1 MAGFIIVIFSF
12 WLHIEVWDLLINK
25 NWDLQTTFEVV
36 NRNYYP
42 GGMQSGPQ
50 RNRLI
55 ETWGQLVGKSRAL
68 SELDSLA
75 VDYGSIN
82 KMSKSV
88 RMASRTIKNLR
99 VFFESLP
106 DEFEN
111 PAPIKK
117 HIFSEGEKC
126 TLEEDLHNE
135 FKEIKGQNPT
145 KSIQNIVDEYILA
158 FLNSSGGSVFWG
170 IRDDGIV
177 KSIILDSRL
186 KDDINKCINLKI
198 NTIEPSIDP
207 TRINV
212 IFHGV
217 VGIDGGY
224 VLEVRVP
231 KSNLSG
237 LHFNSSGH
245 TWVRVNGCK
254 QKLQGVAL
262 QDYIIQRLQ
271 NKF

>member
-1 MAGFIIVIFSF
+1 
-12 WLHIEVWDLLINK
+12 
-25 NWDLQTTFEVV
+25 
-36 NRNYYP
+36 
-42 GGMQSGPQ
+42 MQSGPQ

-68 SELDSLA
+68 SELDSLIRE
-75 VDYGSIN
+75 YGSIN

-88 RMASRTIKNLR
+88 QMASRTIKNLR

-111 PAPIKK
+111 LASLKTYR
-117 HIFSEGEKC
+117 FSEGEKC
-126 TLEEDLHNE
+126 ILEEDLHNQ
-135 FKEIKGQNPT
+135 FKETKGQNPT

-158 FLNSSGGSVFWG
+158 FLNSSGGSIFWG

-177 KSIILDSRL
+177 KSLILDSQL
-186 KDDINKCINLKI
+186 KDEIRKSINLKI

-207 TRINV
+207 TRINI

-217 VGIDGGY
+217 IGKNGGY

-271 NKF
+271 N

>member
-1 MAGFIIVIFSF
+1 M
-12 WLHIEVWDLLINK
+12 LINK
-25 NWDLQTTFEVV
+25 NWSLQTTFEVV
-36 NRNYYP
+36 NEKYYP

-68 SELDSLA
+68 SELDDLIIE
-75 VDYGSIN
+75 YGSIN
-82 KMSKSV
+82 KMSKSI
-88 RMASRTIKNLR
+88 RMSSSTIKNLR
-99 VFFESLP
+99 SFFELLP
-106 DEFEN
+106 DEFESSTQTK
-111 PAPIKK
+111 I
-117 HIFSEGEKC
+117 HRFSEGKHC
-126 TLEEDLHNE
+126 GLEEDLRNE

-158 FLNSSGGSVFWG
+158 FLNSSGGSIFWG
-170 IRDDGIV
+170 IQDDGIV
-177 KSIILDSRL
+177 KCIKLDSRL
-186 KDDINKCINLKI
+186 KDEINRAINLKI

-212 IFHGV
+212 IFHDVTGV
-217 VGIDGGY
+217 DCGY
-224 VLEVRVP
+224 VLEVRIP

-237 LHFNSSGH
+237 LHFNSSGN

-271 NKF
+271 SSIK

>member
-158 FLNSSGGSVFWG
+158 FLNSSGGSVFG
-170 IRDDGIV
+170 EFEM
-177 KSIILDSRL
+177 
-186 KDDINKCINLKI
+186 
-198 NTIEPSIDP
+198 T
-207 TRINV
+207 
-212 IFHGV
+212 
-217 VGIDGGY
+217 
-224 VLEVRVP
+224 
-231 KSNLSG
+231 
-237 LHFNSSGH
+237 
-245 TWVRVNGCK
+245 
-254 QKLQGVAL
+254 A
-262 QDYIIQRLQ
+262 
-271 NKF
+271 

>member
-1 MAGFIIVIFSF
+1 M
-12 WLHIEVWDLLINK
+12 LINK
-25 NWDLQTTFEVV
+25 NWSLQTTFEIV
-36 NRNYYP
+36 NEKYYP

-68 SELDSLA
+68 SELDYLILE
-75 VDYGSIN
+75 YGSIN

-88 RMASRTIKNLR
+88 RMSSRTIKNLR
-99 VFFESLP
+99 SLFELLP
-106 DEFEN
+106 DEFESSTQSK
-111 PAPIKK
+111 IHRFREGK
-117 HIFSEGEKC
+117 HCG
-126 TLEEDLHNE
+126 LEEDLRNE

-158 FLNSSGGSVFWG
+158 FLNSSGGSIFWG
-170 IRDDGIV
+170 IQDDGVV
-177 KSIILDSRL
+177 KCIKLDNRL
-186 KDDINKCINLKI
+186 KDEINKAINLKI

-207 TRINV
+207 TRINI
-212 IFHGV
+212 IFHDITGV
-217 VGIDGGY
+217 DCGY
-224 VLEVRVP
+224 VLEVRIP

-237 LHFNSSGH
+237 LHFNSSGN

-271 NKF
+271 NDIK

>member
-68 SELDSLA
+68 SELDSLV

-145 KSIQNIVDEYILA
+145 SRSRTLSMSTYWHFSIAQVV
-158 FLNSSGGSVFWG
+158 VFFG
-170 IRDDGIV
+170 EFEM
-177 KSIILDSRL
+177 
-186 KDDINKCINLKI
+186 
-198 NTIEPSIDP
+198 T
-207 TRINV
+207 
-212 IFHGV
+212 
-217 VGIDGGY
+217 
-224 VLEVRVP
+224 
-231 KSNLSG
+231 
-237 LHFNSSGH
+237 
-245 TWVRVNGCK
+245 
-254 QKLQGVAL
+254 A
-262 QDYIIQRLQ
+262 
-271 NKF
+271 

>member
-1 MAGFIIVIFSF
+1 M
-12 WLHIEVWDLLINK
+12 LINK
-25 NWDLQTTFEVV
+25 NWSLQTTFEMV
-36 NRNYYP
+36 NVKYYP
-42 GGMQSGPQ
+42 GGIQSGPQ

-55 ETWGQLVGKSRAL
+55 ETWGQLVGKSRSL
-68 SELDSLA
+68 SELNSLIRE
-75 VDYGSIN
+75 YGSIN

-88 RMASRTIKNLR
+88 QMAPRTIKTLR

-106 DEFEN
+106 DEFETLTSRN
-111 PAPIKK
+111 SYK
-117 HIFSEGEKC
+117 FNEGEKC
-126 TLEEDLHNE
+126 ILEEDLYNE

-145 KSIQNIVDEYILA
+145 KSVQNIVDEYILA
-158 FLNSSGGSVFWG
+158 FLNSSGGSIFWG
-170 IRDDGIV
+170 IQDNGVV
-177 KSIILDSRL
+177 KSLRLNSQL
-186 KDDINKCINLKI
+186 KDEIRKSINIKI

-217 VGIDGGY
+217 VGTNDGY

-271 NKF
+271 R

>member
-1 MAGFIIVIFSF
+1 M
-12 WLHIEVWDLLINK
+12 LIDK
-25 NWDLQTTFEVV
+25 NWNLQTTFEVV
-36 NRNYYP
+36 NVKYYP

-68 SELDSLA
+68 SELNSLIRE
-75 VDYGSIN
+75 YGSIN

-88 RMASRTIKNLR
+88 QMASRTIKNLR

-111 PAPIKK
+111 PASLKAYR
-117 HIFSEGEKC
+117 FSEGEKC
-126 TLEEDLHNE
+126 ILEEDLHNE
-135 FKEIKGQNPT
+135 FKEVKGQNPT

-158 FLNSSGGSVFWG
+158 FLNSSGGSIFRG
-170 IRDDGIV
+170 IQDDGIV
-177 KSIILDSRL
+177 KSLRLDSQL
-186 KDDINKCINLKI
+186 KDEVRKSINLKI

-212 IFHGV
+212 IFHDVIGTN
-217 VGIDGGY
+217 GSY

-271 NKF
+271 S